1 MGNVHGRRTNEW
13 RFAVGVRVNLRRAG
27 FARKSKYDCYYYC
40 ARRPARDGHCAK
52 KRPAETCSVP
62 AILPSHV
69 FEKNTKEL
77 SWGETACVILRFF
90 ALKPYE
96 YFTFSSFGNVHVHC
110 FRTVA
115 INS

>member
-52 KRPAETCSVP
+52 MRPAETCSVP
-62 AILPSHV
+62 TILPSHI
-69 FEKNTKEL
+69 FEKKYKIIVLVRNGVCHSAVFRVKT
-77 SWGETACVILRFF
+77 VRVF
-90 ALKPYE
+90 YV
-96 YFTFSSFGNVHVHC
+96 FSLQ
-110 FRTVA
+110 
-115 INS
+115 